1 MVNHGAGR
9 RDARVEA
16 RAKTEQEMILVDTR
30 ELTRPTQRKLHAAWQ
45 ELQGRQ
51 VLATPS
57 VARELAPLA
66 VDVPWMGR
74 PSDAENRLRAG
85 GSRLPQRRENKLRQQ
100 AGGERSNTAR
110 CRDIVICCGSRVWR
124 DQAASFRASL
134 SVWQR
139 SSGTPSTNG
148 TPARTRGSRC
158 VPFSRRHRRCGMSNS
173 L

>member
-1 MVNHGAGR
+1 MQTRGMVNHGTGR

-85 GSRLPQRRENKLRQQ
+85 GSRP
-100 AGGERSNTAR
+100 
-110 CRDIVICCGSRVWR
+110 
-124 DQAASFRASL
+124 
-134 SVWQR
+134 
-139 SSGTPSTNG
+139 P
-148 TPARTRGSRC
+148 
-158 VPFSRRHRRCGMSNS
+158 
-173 L
+173 